1 MTRNVFLFPGQG
13 SQEVGMGQALA
24 AASPAAAALF
34 EEADAILGWSI
45 RKFCWEGPEEELRR
59 TDRTQPALYVTSA
72 ASLAILTERGIA
84 GSIAAG
90 HSVGEY
96 AALYAAGAF
105 DFATGLRL
113 VEVRSRAMHEASQR
127 YPGGMAALLGMETA
141 VAEECCETV
150 RHEHKGHVSV
160 ANLNSP
166 GQVVISGES
175 RALDLAIRLAR
186 MKGAVKVIPLAVAGA
201 WHCSLMKE
209 AETQLAEAIEK
220 AEIRDPAFPVIANV
234 TAAPVASAAEIR
246 ELLVRQVCGSVRW
259 AESIQ
264 AIEATGADRYIE
276 VGHGAVLSGLMKRL
290 AKKAVAVKAATPDEI
305 NSIVTSGQ

>member
-1 MTRNVFLFPGQG
+1 
-13 SQEVGMGQALA
+13 MGQALA

-34 EEADAILGWSI
+34 EQSDAILGWSI
-45 RKFCWEGPEEELRR
+45 RKFCWEGPDEELRR

-72 ASLAILTERGIA
+72 AALSVLKERGIE
-84 GSIAAG
+84 GSVAAG

-113 VEVRSRAMHEASQR
+113 VEVRSRAMHEASLR
-127 YPGGMAALLGMETA
+127 NPGGMAALLGMETA

-150 RHEHKGHVSV
+150 RHEHKGHVAV

-209 AETQLAEAIEK
+209 AETQLEAAIQK
-220 AEIRDPAFPVIANV
+220 AEIRDPVFPVIANV
-234 TAAPVASAAEIR
+234 TAAPASSAAEIR

-259 AESIQ
+259 AESIT
-264 AIEATGADRYIE
+264 AIEAMGVNRYIE
-276 VGHGAVLSGLMKRL
+276 VGHGAVLCGLMKRL
-290 AKKAVAVKAATPDEI
+290 AKKAVAVRAGTPEEI
-305 NSIVTSGQ
+305 DQIADCGLRIAD